1 MRPVT
6 LLRSAKLY
14 LVRLWREFNRDQ
26 CPVRASGLAFASL
39 LALVPVSAL
48 LISLF
53 SSLGSFAGIVESI
66 QEFLIRVLVPTK
78 HELILESVNQF
89 VANTRGLGVFGSLV
103 FLGTSVLLLAA
114 IQRTFDAV
122 WGTPSRKNT
131 LSKFATYM
139 SILIVGSFVL
149 SIGLNI
155 TGILSS
161 VVADLLPGKIGWFP
175 DAFLKVF
182 PILFLFAAMFFMI
195 RFVPAG
201 PVQSI
206 SALGGAVVGTVLW
219 ELARTL
225 FVFWANYVIRLS
237 VIYGSL
243 AVVPIFLI
251 WLYLAWTIV
260 LLSLEVA
267 YVHQHRRHI
276 GEGKAV
282 WELEPAQLLWSGL
295 ELYLFIAREF
305 AGGSPPP
312 STSVLSDNL
321 ALSERDVAYLLKKYT
336 DTGLLIST
344 SGKHRGYVPSKA
356 LATISTEEVVRSVFG
371 STSVSASANSRAHQ
385 LYESMISA
393 AIESLGGKSIG
404 DMIGAPSTHGA
415 DPTPPGRWSRR
426 GSAHSGGAIGRFL
439 RRFGNRE

>member
-1 MRPVT
+1 MRLAN
-6 LLRSAKLY
+6 LLRTTPRY

-26 CPVRASGLAFASL
+26 CPARASGLAFASL

-53 SSLGSFAGIVESI
+53 SSLGSFAGIVDSI

-78 HELILESVNQF
+78 QELILESINQF
-89 VANTRGLGVFGSLV
+89 VANTRGLGVFGLLV
-103 FLGTSVLLLAA
+103 FLATSVLLLAA

-155 TGILSS
+155 TGTLSS
-161 VVADLLPGKIGWFP
+161 VVTDLAPGGIGWFG
-175 DAFLKVF
+175 DAALKVF
-182 PILFLFAAMFFMI
+182 PIVFLFAAMFFMI

-201 PVQSI
+201 PVRSI
-206 SALGGAVVGTVLW
+206 SALGGAVVGTILW

-225 FVFWANYVIRLS
+225 FVFWVNYVIRLS

-243 AVVPIFLI
+243 AVVPLFLI

-267 YVHQHRRHI
+267 YVHQHRRHG
-276 GEGKAV
+276 GEGRAP

-295 ELYLFIAREF
+295 ELYLFIAKEF

-312 STSVLSDNL
+312 STGVLSDNL
-321 ALSERDVAYLLKKYT
+321 SLSERNVTYLVKKYT
-336 DTGLLIST
+336 DAGLLIST
-344 SGKHRGYVPSKA
+344 SGAHRGFVPSRA
-356 LATISTEEVVRSVFG
+356 LATIPTEDVVRCVFG
-371 STSVSASANSRAHQ
+371 GRSALASSNSHARPV
-385 LYESMISA
+385 YESMISA
-393 AIESLGGKSIG
+393 AIDSLGGKSIG
-404 DMIGAPSTHGA
+404 DVIGAAGTHGA
-415 DPTPPGRWSRR
+415 DPSPPGRRSVRAGAR
-426 GSAHSGGAIGRFL
+426 SGGAIGRFL
-439 RRFGNRE
+439 RRLLNRG